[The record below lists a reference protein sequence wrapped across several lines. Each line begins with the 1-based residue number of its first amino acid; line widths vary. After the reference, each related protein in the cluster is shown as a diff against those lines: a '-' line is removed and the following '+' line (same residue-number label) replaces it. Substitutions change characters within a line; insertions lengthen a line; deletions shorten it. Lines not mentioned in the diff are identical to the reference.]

1 MLIASSAEMKYMIA
15 LTDGSSNVIIEE
27 LGDDI
32 ATKST
37 DLGYEEVPEEIVERT
52 AIEQADIAKKLIPE
66 LVIYTIGYDIDDEDT
81 VNVEKILTNVASV
94 DKNGNRLYYKAGV
107 NSSEVVQNLQSV
119 MSTVTENITNN
130 IESTDSTSEVED
142 NTIVNLVDTIPQEC
156 ELLENSLEQDS
167 QNIVANVSSDKKSII
182 WQYPNEQTSD
192 KVYNMSFV
200 MTLSKDALANMS
212 IPEDAKEIEI
222 LTNGNTID
230 SSADS
235 LGSAYV
241 TYGGDKKI
249 LLKSPTLTLA
259 VEDIPSTES
268 NLNVTIYNGAK
279 ATKSNINYY
288 LFYMYLINNQIK
300 TVDEIEFS
308 IDSANANETVDV
320 SFYKDTVIG
329 MKVTEPINSG
339 YIELYDPTNVKVE
352 SKDSSTFTLQSNTK
366 YKMIVSKEYLASNSE
381 EGKLGCNITAKNLN
395 SESVEYF
402 CLITR
407 EPFALH

>member
-167 QNIVANVSSDKKSII
+167 QNIVENVSSDKKSII

-230 SSADS
+230 
-235 LGSAYV
+235 
-241 TYGGDKKI
+241 I
-249 LLKSPTLTLA
+249 KSINYEKNQY
-259 VEDIPSTES
+259 EDIITIDINEETTDKEIATE
-268 NLNVTIYNGAK
+268 
-279 ATKSNINYY
+279 
-288 LFYMYLINNQIK
+288 
-300 TVDEIEFS
+300 
-308 IDSANANETVDV
+308 ETVSV
-320 SFYKDTVIG
+320 GISAKFIVIG
-329 MKVTEPINSG
+329 AFAGIIIAMCAIVLI
-339 YIELYDPTNVKVE
+339 YIVDGRLKTDKEL
-352 SKDSSTFTLQSNTK
+352 
-366 YKMIVSKEYLASNSE
+366 KMMYEIGRAS
-381 EGKLGCNITAKNLN
+381 C
-395 SESVEYF
+395 
-402 CLITR
+402 R
-407 EPFALH
+407 ERV